1 MVKMIKIDIK
11 KDLIKITGHAGYADA
26 GKDIVCASVSSIVYT
41 SVNGIMNI
49 DQDAIKF
56 SDKKDILEIK
66 IINKSKVVNILIN
79 SMIDLLEDL
88 ENQYPENIKIVKG
101 E

>member
-1 MVKMIKIDIK
+1 MVKMIKIEIK

>member
-1 MVKMIKIDIK
+1 MIKIEIK

>member
-1 MVKMIKIDIK
+1 MVKMIKIEIK
-11 KDLIKITGHAGYADA
+11 KDLIKIAGHAGYADA

-56 SDKKDILEIK
+56 SDKKDTLEIK

>member
-1 MVKMIKIDIK
+1 MVKMIKIEIK

-56 SDKKDILEIK
+56 TDKKDILEIK

>member
-1 MVKMIKIDIK
+1 MIKIDIK

>member
-1 MVKMIKIDIK
+1 MVKMIKVEIK

-41 SVNGIMNI
+41 TVNGIMNI
-49 DQDAIKF
+49 DKDAIKF
-56 SDKKDILEIK
+56 SDDNNIFKIK

-79 SMIDLLEDL
+79 SMIDLLNDL
-88 ENQYPENIKIVKG
+88 EKQYPENIKIVKG

>member
-1 MVKMIKIDIK
+1 MIKIEIK

-88 ENQYPENIKIVKG
+88 ESQYPENIKIIKG

>member
-56 SDKKDILEIK
+56 SDKKDTLEIK

>member
-1 MVKMIKIDIK
+1 MVKMIKIEIK

-26 GKDIVCASVSSIVYT
+26 GKDIICASVSSIVYT

-56 SDKKDILEIK
+56 TDKKDILEIK

>member
-1 MVKMIKIDIK
+1 MIKVEIK

-41 SVNGIMNI
+41 TVNGIMNI
-49 DQDAIKF
+49 DKDAIKF
-56 SDKKDILEIK
+56 SDDNNIFKIK

-79 SMIDLLEDL
+79 SMIDLLNDL
-88 ENQYPENIKIVKG
+88 EKQYPENIKIVKG

>member
-1 MVKMIKIDIK
+1 MVKMIKVEIK
-11 KDLIKITGHAGYADA
+11 KDLITITGHAGYAEA

-49 DQDAIKF
+49 DKDAIKF
-56 SDKKDILEIK
+56 TDNNDKLEIK
-66 IINKSKVVNILIN
+66 IINKSKVINILIN
-79 SMIDLLEDL
+79 SMIDLLNDL
-88 ENQYPENIKIVKG
+88 ESQYPDNIKIVKG